1 MTGTLTDAL
10 DQEHVL
16 ACVLARQREQLR
28 CTRIVGRWA
37 QFVQTHATDDEKRL
51 ILLAVLGKV
60 AREIEEGSDPPFASW
75 EPPTDRRHLTGRHKD
90 GGPA

>member
-1 MTGTLTDAL
+1 MSGTLTDAL

-28 CTRIVGRWA
+28 CTRIVGRWV
-37 QFVQTHATDDEKRL
+37 QFVQANGADPAV
-51 ILLAVLGKV
+51 IAVLGKL

-75 EPPTDRRHLTGRHKD
+75 EPPTDHRHLTGRHKD

>member
-10 DQEHVL
+10 DREHVI
-16 ACVLARQREQLR
+16 ACILAREREALR

-37 QFVQTHATDDEKRL
+37 NFARSNGADPAQLA
-51 ILLAVLGKV
+51 LLDKI

-75 EPPTDRRHLTGRHKD
+75 EPPTDRRHLTGRRKD
-90 GGPA
+90 GGLA

>member
-1 MTGTLTDAL
+1 MTGTLTDTL

-16 ACVLARQREQLR
+16 ACILAREREQLR
-28 CTRIVGRWA
+28 CLRTIGRWV
-37 QFVQTHATDDEKRL
+37 QFVRANGADPAV
-51 ILLAVLGKV
+51 LAVLGKL